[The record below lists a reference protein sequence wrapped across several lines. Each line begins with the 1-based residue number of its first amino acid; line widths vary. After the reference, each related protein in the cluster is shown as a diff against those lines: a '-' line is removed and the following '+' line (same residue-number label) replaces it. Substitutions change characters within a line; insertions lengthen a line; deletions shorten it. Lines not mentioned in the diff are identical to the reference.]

1 MRRNGGN
8 MPHTGDSPL
17 VGEAAVSM
25 SYFNG
30 QKLDVNDHHMQNA
43 ANETQDRPSIVS
55 KSGYPDVN
63 DITGITR
70 AGDANDILQ
79 NEERGSHPRDAY
91 H

>member
-1 MRRNGGN
+1 
-8 MPHTGDSPL
+8 MPPPGDSPS

-30 QKLDVNDHHMQNA
+30 QKLDVNNHHMQNA